1 MKSLNSQSAGLK
13 GRSRS
18 SVVGG
23 ENRGGEKRHGQ
34 FRHRNRHES
43 NRAAAAAAVLAM
55 LTGARPPSVGVA
67 RDDDAAAGIDQREA
81 EAEVAHAG
89 SLAE

>member
-1 MKSLNSQSAGLK
+1 M

-18 SVVGG
+18 VAVAV
-23 ENRGGEKRHGQ
+23 ECRRKEKTAALGQ

-43 NRAAAAAAVLAM
+43 NRAAAAVLAM

-67 RDDDAAAGIDQREA
+67 RDDDAAGIDQREA